1 MQMVQ
6 LPTSPRRSSS
16 KQQVAGSDSTISP
29 AWSIVSNMDSEGSL
43 ACMQSATQT
52 LKYASGLHQRRTDSS
67 GSAGSDDDLYRAAQ
81 LDQQS
86 GL

>member
-1 MQMVQ
+1 
-6 LPTSPRRSSS
+6 
-16 KQQVAGSDSTISP
+16 
-29 AWSIVSNMDSEGSL
+29 MDSEGSL